1 MQNITSKRNWDIFQL
16 TWLDGPH
23 KSKGVRLMNNVGITL
38 AGVGIF
44 IYLIALTV
52 LELSTFFIF

>member
-1 MQNITSKRNWDIFQL
+1 
-16 TWLDGPH
+16 
-23 KSKGVRLMNNVGITL
+23 MNNIGITF

-52 LELSTFFIF
+52 IELSTFFIF

>member
-1 MQNITSKRNWDIFQL
+1 
-16 TWLDGPH
+16 
-23 KSKGVRLMNNVGITL
+23 MNNIGITL

-52 LELSTFFIF
+52 IEVSAFFIF